1 MAKTTCSARLLI
13 RAALLLSICFL
24 LNPADAGFRKKKHND
39 GDERR
44 AQADGSRRV
53 GRKERKRIEREKAI
67 KYAQMKAG
75 GQDQVGMTKE
85 AAELRSYE
93 LRKKKKKGL
102 FRRKEASLAQV
113 LFPGASPEE
122 YSEREPVPAF
132 VEQVESKRTNLPF
145 DFYELP
151 SCPQPAEKIQK
162 RFRQRKNLGS
172 RLMGYKLRMSP
183 YNFPTKV
190 DKGCTPLCVVDIAGK
205 NLRWLRKLVD
215 RQYRV
220 HLTLDQL
227 PLLMRSKELN
237 YAVRGYPVGFKAPPT
252 FTGLQE
258 DEFYLYNHIKFTI
271 SYREDPNEFE
281 GVRIIGFDVHPISID
296 YFKDDGIKSLTQDT
310 NLEAAGKADGF
321 PGCSPDSPP
330 DASPINEP
338 ETYLKLRAGS
348 SGEALNI
355 GFSYEVHW
363 EETDIPWADRW
374 DVYLVGSPDDEIH
387 YFAIVNSLMIVVFLT
402 GAVATIMIRTLKKD
416 IAGYNEMQTIE
427 EAQEETGW
435 KLVHGDVFRPPQSYP
450 MLLCVLVGS
459 GAQIGSAFFAT
470 LLASMLRMLNP
481 IKKGQA
487 LTAMVLLYVFCGVV
501 GGYVSA
507 RLYKFCDAKAWKRNT
522 IATALAFPAVIVS
535 MFMVLN
541 IFLRIVGAATAV
553 SFLTVFLIF
562 LLWGCV
568 ATPLVFVGS
577 YFGYRADKVEVPTKT
592 NQIAR
597 FIPEVPYYASP
608 PISHFIAGML
618 PFGSVCIEL
627 FFIMSALWLHQ
638 LYYIMGFLFAVV
650 SILAATC
657 AQVSCVMCYLQL
669 CAEDHRWWWKSFF
682 NCASAGLYLFLYSIW
697 FLTSKLELVGI
708 LPVMV
713 YLTYMSMISLA
724 FALFCG
730 TIGYLSCFWFTRRIY
745 GAVKVD

>member
-1 MAKTTCSARLLI
+1 MARSTCSARLLI
-13 RAALLLSICFL
+13 RTALLLSICFL
-24 LNPADAGFRKKKHND
+24 LNPADAGRRGFRKNKHD
-39 GDERR
+39 GGEERR
-44 AQADGSRRV
+44 AQEDDEKGGRRV
-53 GRKERKRIEREKAI
+53 GRKERKRLEREKAV
-67 KYAQMKAG
+67 KFAQMKAD
-75 GQDQVGMTKE
+75 GQDQISMTKE

-132 VEQVESKRTNLPF
+132 VEQVESKRTHLPF
-145 DFYELP
+145 DFYDLP
-151 SCPQPAEKIQK
+151 SCPEPAEKIQK

-190 DKGCTPLCVVDIAGK
+190 DKGCTPLCVVEIGGK
-205 NLRWLRKLVD
+205 KLRWLRKLVD

-227 PLLMRSKELN
+227 PLLMRSRELN

-271 SYREDPNEFE
+271 TYREEPNEFE
-281 GVRIIGFDVHPISID
+281 GVRIIGFDAHPVSID
-296 YFKDDGIKSLTQDT
+296 YRKEGEIKSLTQDT

-321 PGCSPDSPP
+321 SGCQADS
-330 DASPINEP
+330 SPINDP
-338 ETYLKLRAGS
+338 ESYLKLRSGS
-348 SGEALNI
+348 SGEPLNI

-363 EETDIPWADRW
+363 QETDITWSDRW

-470 LLASMLRMLNP
+470 LFASMLRMLNP

-487 LTAMVLLYVFCGVV
+487 LTAVVVLYVFCGVI

-522 IATALAFPAVIVS
+522 IATALAFPAVI
-535 MFMVLN
+535 
-541 IFLRIVGAATAV
+541 
-553 SFLTVFLIF
+553 
-562 LLWGCV
+562 
-568 ATPLVFVGS
+568 
-577 YFGYRADKVEVPTKT
+577 
-592 NQIAR
+592 
-597 FIPEVPYYASP
+597 
-608 PISHFIAGML
+608 
-618 PFGSVCIEL
+618 
-627 FFIMSALWLHQ
+627 
-638 LYYIMGFLFAVV
+638 
-650 SILAATC
+650 
-657 AQVSCVMCYLQL
+657 
-669 CAEDHRWWWKSFF
+669 
-682 NCASAGLYLFLYSIW
+682 
-697 FLTSKLELVGI
+697 
-708 LPVMV
+708 
-713 YLTYMSMISLA
+713 
-724 FALFCG
+724 
-730 TIGYLSCFWFTRRIY
+730 
-745 GAVKVD
+745 